1 MRPKANIGRQKQVL
15 QKLAVY
21 FAEHG
26 LPSSY
31 EKFKS
36 DSKKPITDRQLV
48 LILGSYTRMLQLFK
62 KHHPEYW
69 DLAQPK
75 NEELPSAVDDA
86 AEVMSTPDPLAT
98 LRASTTE
105 K

>member
-1 MRPKANIGRQKQVL
+1 
-15 QKLAVY
+15 
-21 FAEHG
+21 
-26 LPSSY
+26 
-31 EKFKS
+31 
-36 DSKKPITDRQLV
+36 
-48 LILGSYTRMLQLFK
+48 MLELFK